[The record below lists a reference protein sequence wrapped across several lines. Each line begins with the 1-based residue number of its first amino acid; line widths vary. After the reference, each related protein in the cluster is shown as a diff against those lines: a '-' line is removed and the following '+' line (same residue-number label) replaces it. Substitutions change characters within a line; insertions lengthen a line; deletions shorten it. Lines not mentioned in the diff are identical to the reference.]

1 MLTASYI
8 LTYPPQPPPLLPLH
22 PTPLDAQKP
31 SAYIPCPPRKTEGQ
45 RASRSLLLSFVAS
58 PFVSHSTFPS
68 SFFATFSLVKP
79 EQIPQPNPTPE
90 GRCTELPP
98 ANRTSTTLQ
107 ILGNYRRHHHASSI
121 CRLATSVI
129 QHHHPPTPTT
139 EIDILQPNLSRRWF
153 SHRRAYIG
161 IGDGDRDGCCR
172 ESIPSSCAS
181 AEAREPRPSQRERS
195 DAASS
200 AWRSRPPP
208 HLPLFAQ
215 QWPR

>member
-1 MLTASYI
+1 MLLGPFFFRSLQVLSFRT
-8 LTYPPQPPPLLPLH
+8 QPFPLLSSPL
-22 PTPLDAQKP
+22 
-31 SAYIPCPPRKTEGQ
+31 
-45 RASRSLLLSFVAS
+45 SRWSNRSRY
-58 PFVSHSTFPS
+58 
-68 SFFATFSLVKP
+68 
-79 EQIPQPNPTPE
+79 PNPTQRLRDAAQNSPPP
-90 GRCTELPP
+90 TEPP
-98 ANRTSTTLQ
+98 QHSRSSVITVAIITRAPFAAS
-107 ILGNYRRHHHASSI
+107 RH
-121 CRLATSVI
+121 RVI